1 MRMGLR
7 RPSPSRFRFLGPL
20 ARPMLSPSSCPFW
33 ALPLLAALFLGAFP
47 PALAQETG
55 RVEGRQATP
64 GGYYINFR
72 PGEPTTR
79 VSVWGAVRNPGVY
92 EVGPEFDVE
101 SVLSLAGGPIRPSA
115 RSTTLARSA
124 SVTDPLDVMIRIYRG
139 GSTEPLYEATLD
151 EFVGDE
157 SRQPT
162 LRDGDVIE
170 VAAQPYARVSV
181 WGAVNN
187 PGLYEVGAGYD
198 VEDVL
203 SLAGGPQLRPLV
215 DNTRR
220 TVNIAVYRSG
230 GPGSGP
236 VYEASMN
243 EFIAN
248 PSAHPMLQDG
258 DVIEVTMREKRGW
271 TGRDTLTLLGVTAS
285 AGVAVASLIN
295 VLGN

>member
-1 MRMGLR
+1 
-7 RPSPSRFRFLGPL
+7 
-20 ARPMLSPSSCPFW
+20 MLSPSLRP
-33 ALPLLAALFLGAFP
+33 LGTLILLAALSLGASAP
-47 PALAQETG
+47 VLAQETG

-101 SVLSLAGGPIRPSA
+101 TILSLAGGPIRPSA

-124 SVTDPLDVMIRIYRG
+124 SVTDPLDVLIRVFRDN
-139 GSTEPLYEATLD
+139 TRDPLYEATLD
-151 EFVGDE
+151 EFMSNDAG
-157 SRQPT
+157 QPT

-170 VAAQPYARVSV
+170 VAATPFARVSV
-181 WGAVNN
+181 WGAVNT
-187 PGLYEVGAGYD
+187 PGLYEVGSGYD

-203 SLAGGPQLRPLV
+203 SLAGGPQLSPLV

-220 TVNIAVYRSG
+220 TVQIAVYRAG

-236 VYEASMN
+236 VYEASMD

-285 AGVAVASLIN
+285 ASLAIASLIN

>member
-1 MRMGLR
+1 MRILSLRPFGL
-7 RPSPSRFRFLGPL
+7 
-20 ARPMLSPSSCPFW
+20 
-33 ALPLLAALFLGAFP
+33 LLAIAGLIGADS
-47 PALAQETG
+47 ATAQQTG

-92 EVGPEFDVE
+92 EVGTGFDIE
-101 SVLSLAGGPIRPSA
+101 TVLSLAGGPIRPSA

-124 SVTDPLDVMIRIYRG
+124 SVTDPLDVMIRVFRG
-139 GSTEPLYEATLD
+139 GTGEPLYEASLD
-151 EFVGDE
+151 DFVENE
-157 SRQPT
+157 SRQPA
-162 LRDGDVIE
+162 LQDGDVIE
-170 VAAQPYARVSV
+170 VAAQPFARVSV

-187 PGLYEVGAGYD
+187 PGLYEVGSGYD

-220 TVNIAVYRSG
+220 TVQIAVYRAG

-236 VYEASMN
+236 VFEASLDD
-243 EFIAN
+243 FIAN
-248 PSAHPMLQDG
+248 PASHPALQDG

-285 AGVAVASLIN
+285 AGIAVATLIN
-295 VLGN
+295 ALGN